1 MRVLHVFK
9 TYLPDTHGGI
19 EQVIRQMCG
28 ATRTLGVSNRI
39 LTLSEQPAP
48 EWIEVEGIPVQRVRQ
63 DANIASTGLSR
74 AAFGAFARAA
84 RDSDVIHYHFPWPFM
99 DVLQLAVR
107 PGKPYVVSYHSDIV
121 KQRHLLQLYRP
132 LQRHFLSRA
141 SRIIVAT
148 EPYRRS
154 SQELRGLE
162 AHTEVIPY
170 GLDEAS
176 YPAPSEA
183 CLAQWR
189 QRLGPRF
196 LLFVGVLRYYKGLHL
211 LLDALAGLDLPLAI
225 VGDGPE
231 RAALEAQAHRL
242 GLRNCHVL
250 GRLPEEDVAALYSL
264 AETFVF
270 PSHLRSE
277 AFGMALLEA
286 AMYGKPLI
294 SCAIGS
300 GMSEINRHEQTGLD
314 VAPTSAAIREALLRL
329 WQAPEER
336 ARFGAAAR
344 AHFERHFQAEQLG
357 RRLATVYAQIAP
369 YATSPGA
376 ADDYGHPR

>member
-1 MRVLHVFK
+1 MRILHVFK

-28 ATRTLGVSNRI
+28 ATRKLGVSNRI
-39 LTLSEQPAP
+39 LTLSEQPSP
-48 EWIEVEGIPVQRVRQ
+48 EVIEVEGIPVQRVRQ
-63 DANIASTGLSR
+63 DANVASTGLSR

-121 KQRHLLQLYRP
+121 KQRYLLQLYRP

-154 SQELRGLE
+154 SLELRGLE
-162 AHTEVIPY
+162 ARTEVIPY

-176 YPAPSEA
+176 YPQASVS
-183 CLAQWR
+183 CLEQWR

-211 LLDALAGLDLPLAI
+211 LLDALVGLDQPVAI

-231 RAALEAQAHRL
+231 RATLEAQARRL
-242 GLRNCHVL
+242 GLRNCHFL
-250 GRLPEEDVAALYSL
+250 GRLPEEDVAALYTL

-286 AMYGKPLI
+286 AMYGKPMI
-294 SCAIGS
+294 SCDIGS
-300 GMSEINRHEQTGLD
+300 GMSEINRHEQTGLN
-314 VAPTSAAIREALLRL
+314 VAPTPAALREALLRL

-344 AHFERHFQAEQLG
+344 SHFERHFQAGLLG
-357 RRLATVYAQIAP
+357 ERLCSVYRQIAP
-369 YATSPGA
+369 A
-376 ADDYGHPR
+376 AAGDA

>member
-39 LTLSEQPAP
+39 LTLSEQPSP
-48 EWIEVEGIPVQRVRQ
+48 EFIEVEGIPVQRVRQ

-154 SQELRGLE
+154 SLELRGLE
-162 AHTEVIPY
+162 PRTEVIPY

-176 YPAPSEA
+176 YPQPSAPRLEH
-183 CLAQWR
+183 WR
-189 QRLGPRF
+189 EKLGPRF

-211 LLDALAGLDLPLAI
+211 LLEAMAGLDQPLAI

-231 RAALEAQAHRL
+231 RAALEAQARRL
-242 GLRNCHVL
+242 GLHNCHFL
-250 GRLPEEDVAALYSL
+250 GRLSEEDVAALYTL

-294 SCAIGS
+294 SCDIGS
-300 GMSEINRHEQTGLD
+300 GMSEINRHELTGLD
-314 VAPTSAAIREALLRL
+314 VAPTPAALREALLRL
-329 WQAPEER
+329 WHAPEER
-336 ARFGAAAR
+336 SRFGTAAR
-344 AHFERHFQAEQLG
+344 AHFMQHFQADSLG
-357 RRLATVYAQIAP
+357 RRLVAVYRQIAP
-369 YATSPGA
+369 GVQPD
-376 ADDYGHPR
+376 ADDVSR